1 MLDFIKLRN
10 KIAMYEDMIQQ
21 FNFQISNLEFEA
33 FGSNSQDKVKENKD
47 INEKIKS
54 YKKSIKMYEDL
65 IQKLENQLKN
75 EFTEYVV

>member
-10 KIAMYEDMIQQ
+10 KMAMYEDMIQQ

-33 FGSNSQDKVKENKD
+33 FDTNSKDKVKENTKK
-47 INEKIKS
+47 IND
-54 YKKSIKMYEDL
+54 YKKTIKMYEDL